1 MRAIPLEHHYLKR
14 VGWLRA
20 AVLGANDGLVSNASL
35 VLGVAAAGAATGSVL
50 VTGIAGLVAG
60 SMSMA
65 AGEYVSVSS
74 QSDTENSDRE
84 RERIELER
92 SPDAELEELTQ
103 IYVQRG
109 LDRALARQ
117 VAERLTEKD
126 ALAAHM
132 RDELGLSEL
141 HIARPIQAALISAGT
156 FASGA
161 AIPLLLLLLS
171 PATLIHII
179 IPLGSLVA
187 LGVLGALGART
198 GGARLA
204 VATMRVMFWGA
215 FAMALTFAA
224 GKMFGAAG

>member
-1 MRAIPLEHHYLKR
+1 
-14 VGWLRA
+14 
-20 AVLGANDGLVSNASL
+20 
-35 VLGVAAAGAATGSVL
+35 
-50 VTGIAGLVAG
+50 
-60 SMSMA
+60 
-65 AGEYVSVSS
+65 
-74 QSDTENSDRE
+74 
-84 RERIELER
+84 
-92 SPDAELEELTQ
+92 
-103 IYVQRG
+103 
-109 LDRALARQ
+109 

-171 PATLIHII
+171 PATLIHVI
-179 IPLGSLVA
+179 IPLGSLAA

>member
-171 PATLIHII
+171 PATLIHVI
-179 IPLGSLVA
+179 IPLGSLAA